1 MNVPHVLLNN
11 GDIIFSLPSGTQ
23 YVTPRS
29 FNYRRIKNSLPITM
43 DDLAPLLV
51 VPNCPDGVFYAYQLP
66 NDVLIEQV
74 STNGTN
80 YSTLCGSSLVRSHS
94 TDLPCLGTY
103 PSRESLVDDFPEY
116 SL

>member
-11 GDIIFSLPSGTQ
+11 GDIIFSLPSGSH

-29 FNYRRIKNSLPITM
+29 FNYRRIRSSLPITM
-43 DDLAPLLV
+43 DDLAPLLA

-74 STNGTN
+74 SANGTN
-80 YSTLCGSSLVRSHS
+80 YSTLCGSSLVRSHF
-94 TDLPCLGTY
+94 TDMLCLGTY
-103 PSRESLVDDFPEY
+103 SSRESLVDDFPEY
-116 SL
+116 LL